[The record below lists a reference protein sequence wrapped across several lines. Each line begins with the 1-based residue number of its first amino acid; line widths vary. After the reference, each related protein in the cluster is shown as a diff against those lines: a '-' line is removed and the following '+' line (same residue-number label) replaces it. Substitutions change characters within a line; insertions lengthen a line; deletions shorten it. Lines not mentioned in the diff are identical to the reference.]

1 MGTTR
6 DDGSQQA
13 MWVATADLPQGGG
26 HPFYERLNQILN
38 AAGFDA
44 FVEQLCAPFY
54 ARMGWPSLAP
64 GRYFR
69 LLLVGYFEGLDSER
83 AIAWRAADSLSLRSF
98 LRLAPTAAPPDNST
112 ISRTRRLLSVETHE
126 AVFTWVLQQLA
137 DAGLVRGRTVGID
150 ATTLSANAAL
160 RSIVPDAAGRG
171 VGHSDADA
179 GRAGAVR
186 PIPHKED
193 IERRMDPSA
202 RSGCAGHEDEGR
214 ADPSGPQGRAY
225 GGPGDRRGGGRNGA
239 GRRHGGHGVDGRD
252 ADRGCRAG
260 RGGAARTGRASRKW
274 SAIRVTTATRPWRT

>member
-38 AAGFDA
+38 ATGFDA

-54 ARMGWPSLAP
+54 ARMGRPSLAP

-83 AIAWRAADSLSLRSF
+83 AIAWRCGRFVESAVVPASGAR
-98 LRLAPTAAPPDNST
+98 RRRPPDHST

-150 ATTLSANAAL
+150 ATTLEANAAL
-160 RSIVPDAAGRG
+160 RSIVPPRDGRGLHDVPDAAGRG
-171 VGHSDADA
+171 VGHCDADA

-186 PIPHKED
+186 PIP
-193 IERRMDPSA
+193 
-202 RSGCAGHEDEGR
+202 
-214 ADPSGPQGRAY
+214 Q
-225 GGPGDRRGGGRNGA
+225 
-239 GRRHGGHGVDGRD
+239 
-252 ADRGCRAG
+252 
-260 RGGAARTGRASRKW
+260 
-274 SAIRVTTATRPWRT
+274 